1 MNRNS
6 VRIKDSKREAKAL
19 ILDGI
24 TVKFIELLSLFDG
37 YDSNETKIRSS
48 SSKLLVVE
56 AFFGPSK
63 VGGES
68 DTGANDTANSPG
80 DPISLGRFV
89 AALSRE
95 VVTEAETQLNV

>member
-1 MNRNS
+1 MLLLYKGVSIARFCRLKFRQMNRNS

-56 AFFGPSK
+56 AVFIYFNQF
-63 VGGES
+63 S
-68 DTGANDTANSPG
+68 DRVFSL
-80 DPISLGRFV
+80 ISSNL
-89 AALSRE
+89 E
-95 VVTEAETQLNV
+95 